1 MGHEVVEDLDVGTM
15 QGRVKGKEGAG
26 QEKPV
31 IKNANSRKNHIRTKQ
46 IKSMR
51 KPEIPFL
58 TSHTKETL
66 LNTDKDLYTKMF
78 FAELFTIR
86 KH

>member
-1 MGHEVVEDLDVGTM
+1 MLTV
-15 QGRVKGKEGAG
+15 Q
-26 QEKPV
+26 
-31 IKNANSRKNHIRTKQ
+31 KNMTYQNKKIQ
-46 IKSMR
+46 SMR

-78 FAELFTIR
+78 SAGLFTTR